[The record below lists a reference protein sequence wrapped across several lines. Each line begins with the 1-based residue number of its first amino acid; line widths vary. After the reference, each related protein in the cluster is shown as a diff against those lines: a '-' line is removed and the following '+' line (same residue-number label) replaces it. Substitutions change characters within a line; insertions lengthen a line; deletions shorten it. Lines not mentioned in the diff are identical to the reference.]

1 MCCCQV
7 VFGRVVSGLRV
18 LDRIAKDVNVDPSSG
33 NSPLPG
39 FSVTIEDCGP
49 MPPLY
54 RPPPMSQEPAR
65 NPAATPSTRTP
76 VVSSTAGL
84 QVQVPVAGASG
95 GSSGSPSTPASTTA
109 SSSGPP
115 RTQWGASASQVSAG
129 GWECPA
135 CRVANAPGDPVC
147 PFCSTKAPLGVPGGS
162 AKASPASV
170 DSATFVSGPL
180 TGAGAGVVSAP
191 VAAPRDRAARSYV
204 YMTIRVDTPL
214 GPGRSERVVFELF
227 GDKVPRTAD
236 NFRLLCTGE
245 KVGLL

>member
-1 MCCCQV
+1 M
-7 VFGRVVSGLRV
+7 
-18 LDRIAKDVNVDPSSG
+18 
-33 NSPLPG
+33 
-39 FSVTIEDCGP
+39 
-49 MPPLY
+49 
-54 RPPPMSQEPAR
+54 
-65 NPAATPSTRTP
+65 
-76 VVSSTAGL
+76 
-84 QVQVPVAGASG
+84 
-95 GSSGSPSTPASTTA
+95 
-109 SSSGPP
+109 
-115 RTQWGASASQVSAG
+115 
-129 GWECPA
+129 
-135 CRVANAPGDPVC
+135 ANAPGDAVC